1 MDQRL
6 KGKNAVVTGS
16 SRGIGKAIA
25 LALAAEG
32 ASVVVNSSGS
42 GPKGPGTDLKPLND
56 VVDEIKAKGGVAI
69 ASCGSVADFAYA
81 GSLIDTCVDNFGSID
96 ILVNC
101 AGIRELS
108 SITDVP
114 LELWHQLINVHLH
127 GTFNCCRHACPLMA
141 QQRSGRIMNVGSHA
155 FLGIYGGTG
164 YAAAKGGIISLTW
177 AIAKD
182 MQEYGVTCN
191 VFCPGAKTRLS
202 SGQWY
207 EEYIRALH
215 ARGLLTEAQKNYS
228 LNPPNPDLVPP
239 LILYLATDEAANITG
254 QVFTVAGGHV
264 GLFPEPKEVTLIY
277 KNYKK
282 YGPWTIDEIA
292 ELLPSKLSMNLLNPS
307 PAKPSGEDSAQQ

>member
-1 MDQRL
+1 MSQRL

-32 ASVVVNSSGS
+32 ACVVVNSSGS
-42 GPKGPGTDLKPLND
+42 SPKGPGTDLKPLND

-81 GSLIDTCVDNFGSID
+81 GRLITTCVDKFGSID

-101 AGIRELS
+101 AGIVEVS
-108 SITDVP
+108 SIIDVP
-114 LELWHQLINVHLH
+114 PELWHQVIDVHLN

-141 QQRSGRIMNVGSHA
+141 EQRSGRIMNVSSHA
-155 FLGIYGGTG
+155 FLGIYGSPG

-182 MQEYGVTCN
+182 MKEYRVTCN
-191 VFCPGAKTRLS
+191 ALCPGAKTRMS

-207 EEYIRALH
+207 EEFISALH

-228 LNPPNPDLVPP
+228 LNPPDPDLVPP
-239 LILYLATDEAANITG
+239 LILYLASDEAANITG

-307 PAKPSGEDSAQQ
+307 PAKPSGEDSA

>member
-1 MDQRL
+1 MGQRL

-16 SRGIGKAIA
+16 SHGIGKAIA

-42 GPKGPGTDLKPLND
+42 SPEGPGTDLKPLND
-56 VVDEIKAKGGVAI
+56 VVDEIKAKGEVAI

-81 GSLIDTCVDNFGSID
+81 GRLIKACVDNFGSID

-101 AGIRELS
+101 AGIGEVG
-108 SITDVP
+108 SIIDVP
-114 LELWHQLINVHLH
+114 LEVWQHVVDVHLN
-127 GTFNCCRHACPLMA
+127 GTFNCCKHACPLMA

-155 FLGIYGGTG
+155 FLGTYGGTG
-164 YAAAKGGIISLTW
+164 YAAAKGGIISLTR

-182 MQEYGVTCN
+182 MGEYGVTCN
-191 VFCPGAKTRLS
+191 AFCPGARTRLS

-215 ARGLLTEAQKNYS
+215 ARRLLTEVQKNAA
-228 LNPPNPDLVPP
+228 LNPPDPDLVPP

-292 ELLPSKLSMNLLNPS
+292 RLLPSKLSVHLVNPS
-307 PAKPSGEDSAQQ
+307 PAKPSDGKVT

>member
-1 MDQRL
+1 MGQRL

-16 SRGIGKAIA
+16 SHGIGKAIA

-42 GPKGPGTDLKPLND
+42 SPEGPGTDLKPLND
-56 VVDEIKAKGGVAI
+56 VVDEIKAKGEVAI

-81 GSLIDTCVDNFGSID
+81 GRLIKACVDNFGSID

-101 AGIRELS
+101 AGIGEVG
-108 SITDVP
+108 SIIDVP
-114 LELWHQLINVHLH
+114 LEVWQHVVDVHLN
-127 GTFNCCRHACPLMA
+127 GTFNCCKHACPLMA

-155 FLGIYGGTG
+155 FLGTYGGTG
-164 YAAAKGGIISLTW
+164 YAAAKGGIISLTR

-182 MQEYGVTCN
+182 MGEYGVTCN
-191 VFCPGAKTRLS
+191 AFCPGARTRLS

-215 ARGLLTEAQKNYS
+215 ARRLLTEVQKKAA
-228 LNPPNPDLVPP
+228 LNPPDPDLVPP

-292 ELLPSKLSMNLLNPS
+292 RLLPSKLSVHLVNPS
-307 PAKPSGEDSAQQ
+307 PAKPSDGKVT

>member
-1 MDQRL
+1 MGQRL

-16 SRGIGKAIA
+16 SLGIGKAIA

-42 GPKGPGTDLKPLND
+42 SPEGPGTDLKPLNN
-56 VVDEIKAKGGVAI
+56 VADEIKAKGGMAI

-81 GSLIDTCVDNFGSID
+81 GTLIKTCVDNFGSID

-101 AGIRELS
+101 AGIGEVGT
-108 SITDVP
+108 IIDVP
-114 LELWHQLINVHLH
+114 PEVWQHVVDVHLN

-141 QQRSGRIMNVGSHA
+141 QQRNGRLINVGSHA

-164 YAAAKGGIISLTW
+164 YAAAKGGIISLTR
-177 AIAKD
+177 AIARD
-182 MQEYGVTCN
+182 MEEYGVTCN
-191 VFCPGAKTRLS
+191 ALCPGAKTRLA

-215 ARGLLTEAQKNYS
+215 ARGLLTEEQEKYA
-228 LNPPNPDLVPP
+228 LNPPDPHFVPP

-264 GLFPEPKEVTLIY
+264 GLFPEPKEVTLTY

-292 ELLPSKLSMNLLNPS
+292 ELLPSKISANLVNSS
-307 PAKPSGEDSAQQ
+307 PAKPSGEELA

>member
-1 MDQRL
+1 MGQRL

-16 SRGIGKAIA
+16 SLGIGKAIA

-42 GPKGPGTDLKPLND
+42 SPEGPGTDLKPLNN
-56 VVDEIKAKGGVAI
+56 VADEIKAKGGMAI

-81 GSLIDTCVDNFGSID
+81 GTLIKTCVDNFGSID

-101 AGIRELS
+101 AGIGEVGT
-108 SITDVP
+108 IIDVP
-114 LELWHQLINVHLH
+114 PEVWQHVVDVHLN

-141 QQRSGRIMNVGSHA
+141 QQSNGRLINVGSHA

-164 YAAAKGGIISLTW
+164 YAAAKGGIISLTR
-177 AIAKD
+177 AIARD
-182 MQEYGVTCN
+182 MEEYGVTCN
-191 VFCPGAKTRLS
+191 ALCPGAKTRLA

-215 ARGLLTEAQKNYS
+215 ARGLLTEEQKKYA
-228 LNPPNPDLVPP
+228 LNPPDPHFVPP

-292 ELLPSKLSMNLLNPS
+292 ELLPSKISANLVNSS
-307 PAKPSGEDSAQQ
+307 PAKPSGEELA

>member
-1 MDQRL
+1 MGQRL

-25 LALAAEG
+25 LAMAAEG
-32 ASVVVNSSGS
+32 ANVVVNSSGS
-42 GPKGPGTDLKPLND
+42 GPEGPGTDLKPLND

-69 ASCGSVADFAYA
+69 ASCGSVADFTYA
-81 GSLIDTCVDNFGSID
+81 GRLIKTCVDNFGTID

-101 AGIRELS
+101 AGIVELS
-108 SITDVP
+108 SIIDVP
-114 LELWHQLINVHLH
+114 LELWHRVIDVHLN

-141 QQRSGRIMNVGSHA
+141 EQRSGRIMNVSSHA
-155 FLGIYGGTG
+155 FLGIYRAPG

-182 MQEYGVTCN
+182 MKEYRVTCN
-191 VFCPGAKTRLS
+191 ALCPGAKTRMS

-207 EEYIRALH
+207 EEFIRGLH

-228 LNPPNPDLVPP
+228 LNPPDPNLVPP
-239 LILYLATDEAANITG
+239 LILYLASDEAANITG

-292 ELLPSKLSMNLLNPS
+292 ELLPSKLGMNLVDSP
-307 PAKPSGEDSAQQ
+307 PAKPSREKSA

>member
-1 MDQRL
+1 MSHRL
-6 KGKNAVVTGS
+6 KRKNAVVTGS

-32 ASVVVNSSGS
+32 ARVLVNSSGS
-42 GPKGPGTDLKPLND
+42 GPEGPGTDLKPLND
-56 VVDEIKAKGGVAI
+56 VADEIKAKGGVAI
-69 ASCGSVADFAYA
+69 ASCGSVGDFAYA
-81 GSLIDTCVDNFGSID
+81 GRLIRACVNNFGSID

-101 AGIRELS
+101 AGIGEVGT
-108 SITDVP
+108 IIDVP
-114 LELWHQLINVHLH
+114 LEVWLHVVDVHLN

-141 QQRSGRIMNVGSHA
+141 QQRSGRIINVASHA

-164 YAAAKGGIISLTW
+164 YAAAKGGIISLTR
-177 AIAKD
+177 AIARD

-191 VFCPGAKTRLS
+191 AFCPGAKTRLA

-215 ARGLLTEAQKNYS
+215 ARGLLTEEQKKYA
-228 LNPPNPDLVPP
+228 LNPPDPDLVPP

-282 YGPWTIDEIA
+282 YGSWTIDEIA
-292 ELLPSKLSMNLLNPS
+292 KLLPAKLSMNLADLS
-307 PAKPSGEDSAQQ
+307 PAKPSDEKSA

>member
-1 MDQRL
+1 MSQRL
-6 KGKNAVVTGS
+6 KGKNALVTGS
-16 SRGIGKAIA
+16 SLGIGKAIA

-56 VVDEIKAKGGVAI
+56 VVDEIKCKGGVAI

-81 GSLIDTCVDNFGSID
+81 GRLIKTCVDNFGRID

-101 AGIRELS
+101 AGIGEMGSML
-108 SITDVP
+108 DVP
-114 LELWHQLINVHLH
+114 LEVWHHVIDVHLN

-182 MQEYGVTCN
+182 MRECGVTCN
-191 VFCPGAKTRLS
+191 AFCPGAKTRLS

-207 EEYIRALH
+207 EEHIRALH
-215 ARGLLTEAQKNYS
+215 SRGLLTEAQKNYS
-228 LNPPNPDLVPP
+228 LNPPDPELVPP
-239 LILYLATDEAANITG
+239 LVLYLATDEAANITG

-264 GLFPEPKEVTLIY
+264 GLFPEPKEVSLIY

-292 ELLPSKLSMNLLNPS
+292 KLLPSKLGMYLVNPP
-307 PAKPSGEDSAQQ
+307 PATPPDEKTDQQ

>member
-1 MDQRL
+1 MSQRL
-6 KGKNAVVTGS
+6 KSKNAVVTGS
-16 SRGIGKAIA
+16 SRGIGNAIA

-32 ASVVVNSSGS
+32 ACVVVNSSGS
-42 GPKGPGTDLKPLND
+42 GPEGPGTDLKPLND

-81 GSLIDTCVDNFGSID
+81 GTLIKTCVDNFGSID

-108 SITDVP
+108 SIIDVP
-114 LELWHQLINVHLH
+114 MELWHQLIDVHLN

-141 QQRSGRIMNVGSHA
+141 HQRSGRIINVGSHA

-182 MQEYGVTCN
+182 MQEYGITCN
-191 VFCPGAKTRLS
+191 ALCPGAKTRMS

-207 EEYIRALH
+207 EEYIRVLH
-215 ARGLLTEAQKNYS
+215 ARGLLTQEQEKYA
-228 LNPPNPDLVPP
+228 LNPPDPHFVPP

-292 ELLPSKLSMNLLNPS
+292 ELLPSKLSMNLVNSP
-307 PAKPSGEDSAQQ
+307 PAKPSAENSA

>member
-1 MDQRL
+1 MNQRL

-16 SRGIGKAIA
+16 SHGIGKAIA

-42 GPKGPGTDLKPLND
+42 GPEGPGTDLKPLND
-56 VVDEIKAKGGVAI
+56 VVDEIKANGGVAI
-69 ASCGSVADFAYA
+69 ASCGSVADFPYA
-81 GSLIDTCVDNFGSID
+81 GRLIKECADNFGSID

-101 AGIRELS
+101 AGIGEVG
-108 SITDVP
+108 SIIDVP
-114 LELWHQLINVHLH
+114 LEVWQHVVDVHLN
-127 GTFNCCRHACPLMA
+127 GTFNCCRHACSLMA
-141 QQRSGRIMNVGSHA
+141 HQRSGRIMNVGSHA
-155 FLGIYGGTG
+155 FLGTYGGTG
-164 YAAAKGGIISLTW
+164 YAAAKGGIISLTR
-177 AIAKD
+177 AIARD
-182 MQEYGVTCN
+182 MGEYGVTCN
-191 VFCPGAKTRLS
+191 AFCPGARTRLS

-207 EEYIRALH
+207 EEHIRALH
-215 ARGLLTEAQKNYS
+215 AKGLLTEAQKNAA
-228 LNPPNPDLVPP
+228 LNPPDSHLVPP

-292 ELLPSKLSMNLLNPS
+292 RLLPSKLSVNLVNSS
-307 PAKPSGEDSAQQ
+307 PAKPSDEKVL

>member
-1 MDQRL
+1 MGQRL

-16 SRGIGKAIA
+16 SLGIGKAIA

-42 GPKGPGTDLKPLND
+42 SPEGPGTDLKPLNN
-56 VVDEIKAKGGVAI
+56 VADEITAKGGMAI

-81 GSLIDTCVDNFGSID
+81 GTLIKTCVDNFGSID

-101 AGIRELS
+101 AGIGEVGT
-108 SITDVP
+108 IIDVP
-114 LELWHQLINVHLH
+114 PEVWQHVVDVHLN

-141 QQRSGRIMNVGSHA
+141 QQRNGRLINVGSHA

-164 YAAAKGGIISLTW
+164 YAAAKGGIISLTR
-177 AIAKD
+177 AIARD
-182 MQEYGVTCN
+182 MEEYGVTCN
-191 VFCPGAKTRLS
+191 ALCPGAKTRLA

-215 ARGLLTEAQKNYS
+215 ARGLLTEEQEKYA
-228 LNPPNPDLVPP
+228 LNPPDPHFVPP

-264 GLFPEPKEVTLIY
+264 GLFPEPKEVTLTY

-292 ELLPSKLSMNLLNPS
+292 ELLPSKISANLVNSS
-307 PAKPSGEDSAQQ
+307 PAKPSGEELA